1 MSARPNSMSSRRVVA
16 FIMKPTKQYQ
26 DQSTSFGKHR
36 KSFPLHEHQSAD
48 SCHGVTESLAPCHLF
63 IPSFVARNGRR
74 RPGGGT
80 SAAPQLRE
88 RLFLVTLGSGSHR
101 RRPARG
107 RRTAFVAELLAGD
120 RRRRARCIAL
130 RPTAPT

>member
-1 MSARPNSMSSRRVVA
+1 MKQADIGAILFRGTLWFIDANQVA
-16 FIMKPTKQYQ
+16 ALVR
-26 DQSTSFGKHR
+26 KHR
-36 KSFPLHEHQSAD
+36 LPTIHNLREFVEAGALYVLRRGL
-48 SCHGVTESLAPCHLF
+48 CGAP
-63 IPSFVARNGRR
+63 P
-74 RPGGGT
+74 
-80 SAAPQLRE
+80 E

-120 RRRRARCIAL
+120 LRRRARCIAL

>member
-48 SCHGVTESLAPCHLF
+48 SCHGVTGSLAPWHLF
-63 IPSFVARNGRR
+63 TTFASRLTMEGVDLLTIKE
-74 RPGGGT
+74 PGVIKVQRY
-80 SAAPQLRE
+80 ADLHP
-88 RLFLVTLGSGSHR
+88 SHR
-101 RRPARG
+101 RSAIERLVSRQVTVEKAPPAG
-107 RRTAFVAELLAGD
+107 TQ
-120 RRRRARCIAL
+120 
-130 RPTAPT
+130 